1 MRRIEISRP
10 WRFAFF
16 ILLSFSAGCGG
27 GGTSSPP
34 GSLTLSLASNTAQV
48 FQGQGSTTVNAT
60 VVLSGTTGSVT
71 LNVTGLPTGATDQIQ
86 SPGDGTSGSVTFNA
100 GAAAAGTYPLTVT
113 ASAGTLSSTANLTLT
128 IGGVSAQIMP
138 GTNGEFRV
146 AMSTSFQPA
155 EWDYTVFQDYPG
167 LTTTLGNLLPQHI
180 RLQGVSEGV
189 PQGAAGSSST
199 AWNFTILD
207 AITQPVLGVGDHS
220 PEFQIAKAPPFMYS
234 GDDSSNSFTDLTFQQ
249 FAGYAQNL
257 VQYYDTGGF
266 TANGQTY
273 VSPAYPTDTITWWG
287 IYNEPNINNNL
298 TPQQYVTMYN
308 TLVPAMQAIDPS
320 LKFAAVELADFS
332 GQVENWIPPFV
343 SGVTAQVNAMATHFY
358 STCDQTDTDATV
370 FGTIPGFVSDVQT
383 FYSLM
388 ATNPALTSV
397 PVWVTENNVNADYDA
412 GNGMSACNP
421 GQKFVTDQRGSS
433 AFFTAWRPYVFSQL
447 GKAGIQALYHWDFAA
462 DAQFGEVNVTT
473 SQAQLQLSY
482 WVDYWLARMFPSP
495 PGASI
500 LQFTNTDDAEIE
512 ILSVQNPDGSV
523 VIMVANHAVNMPKTD
538 NNGPGAPR
546 TISIDISALGSFQSG
561 SLLTIDANTNVTSGP
576 TPTSVTPSP
585 QMTVVFNGYGVAFLT
600 LTPAS

>member
-1 MRRIEISRP
+1 MRRIEIPRR
-10 WRFAFF
+10 WHLALF

-27 GGTSSPP
+27 GSSSPSS
-34 GSLTLSLASNTAQV
+34 SLTLSLGSNTAQV
-48 FQGQGSTTVNAT
+48 FQGQGSMTVNAT
-60 VVLSGTTGSVT
+60 LLRSGTTGSVT
-71 LNVTGLPTGATDQIQ
+71 LTVTGLPPGATDQTQ
-86 SPGDGTSGSVTFNA
+86 SPGNSNSGSVTFNA
-100 GAAAAGTYPLTVT
+100 GTAAAGTYAMTVT
-113 ASAGTLSSTANLTLT
+113 ASDGTLSSSASLSLN
-128 IGGVSAQIMP
+128 IGVWAQIMP
-138 GTNGEFRV
+138 GANGEFRV

-207 AITQPVLGVGDHS
+207 DITQPVLGVGDHS

-234 GDDSSNSFTDLTFQQ
+234 GDDSSNSFTDLTFEQ

-273 VSPAYPTDTITWWG
+273 VSPAYPTYTITWWG

-298 TPQQYVTMYN
+298 TPEQYVTMYN

-332 GQVENWIPPFV
+332 GQVENWIPLFV
-343 SGVTAQVNAMATHFY
+343 SGVTAHVDAMATHFY
-358 STCDQTDTDATV
+358 STCDQTTDDAEV
-370 FGTIPGFVSDVQT
+370 FGSIPGFVSDVQT

-388 ATNPALTSV
+388 ATNPALSTV

-421 GQKFVTDQRGSS
+421 GQKFVLDQRGSS

-447 GKAGIQALYHWDFAA
+447 GKAGIHALYHWDFAA

-495 PGASI
+495 PGASM
-500 LQFTNTDDAEIE
+500 LQFTNTDDGEIE

-523 VIMVANHAVNMPKTD
+523 VIMLSNRALNTPTD

-546 TISIDISALGSFQSG
+546 TIGLDVSALGSFQSG

-576 TPTSVTPSP
+576 SATSVTPSP
-585 QMTVVFNGYGVAFLT
+585 QMTIAFNGYGVAFLT
-600 LTPAS
+600 LTPAR

>member
-1 MRRIEISRP
+1 MS
-10 WRFAFF
+10 
-16 ILLSFSAGCGG
+16 
-27 GGTSSPP
+27 SSPS
-34 GSLTLSLASNTAQV
+34 SLKLSLASNTAQV
-48 FQGQGSTTVNAT
+48 FQGQSSTTVNAT
-60 VVLSGTTGSVT
+60 VVLSGATGSVT
-71 LNVTGLPTGATDQIQ
+71 LNVAGLPSGATDQIQ
-86 SPGDGTSGSVTFNA
+86 SPGHGSSGSVTFNA
-100 GAAAAGTYPLTVT
+100 GTAAAGTYAMTVT
-113 ASAGTLSSTANLTLT
+113 ASDGTLSSTANLTLN
-128 IGGVSAQIMP
+128 IGVWAQIMP
-138 GTNGEFRV
+138 GANGEFRV

-189 PQGAAGSSST
+189 PQGAAGSNST

-220 PEFQIAKAPPFMYS
+220 PEFQIAKAPPFMYAD
-234 GDDSSNSFTDLTFQQ
+234 DDSSNDFTDLTFQQ

-257 VQYYDTGGF
+257 VRYYDTGGF

-273 VSPAYPTDTITWWG
+273 VSPAYPSDTITWWG

-358 STCDQTDTDATV
+358 STCDQTTDDAEV
-370 FGTIPGFVSDVQT
+370 LASIPGFVSDVQL

-388 ATNPALTSV
+388 AANPALTSV

-421 GQKFVTDQRGSS
+421 GQKFVLDQRGSS
-433 AFFTAWRPYVFSQL
+433 AFFTAWRPYVFSQV

-473 SQAQLQLSY
+473 SQAALQLSY
-482 WVDYWLARMFPSP
+482 WVDYSLARMFPSP

-500 LQFTNTDDAEIE
+500 LQFTNTDEAEIE
-512 ILSVQNPDGSV
+512 ILAVQNPSGSV
-523 VIMVANHAVNMPKTD
+523 VIMLSNRALNSATD

-546 TISIDISALGSFQSG
+546 TIAMDVSALGFFQSG
-561 SLLTIDANTNVTSGP
+561 SLLTIDANTNLTSGP
-576 TPTSVTPSP
+576 TATSVTPSP